1 MYKPPIKK
9 EIRDEVLAR
18 VREGKD
24 PVSMIA
30 KQYGISSEA
39 IYYWL
44 RQGADGMT
52 SQVLDNN
59 RLKRENEALKRIIGQ
74 LVLEKDRGKKG

>member
-9 EIRDEVLAR
+9 ELRDEILAR

-24 PVSMIA
+24 SVSEIA

-44 RQGADGMT
+44 RQGASGMT

-59 RLKRENEALKRIIGQ
+59 RLKRENESLKRIIGQ
-74 LVLEKDRGKKG
+74 LMLEKDRGKKG